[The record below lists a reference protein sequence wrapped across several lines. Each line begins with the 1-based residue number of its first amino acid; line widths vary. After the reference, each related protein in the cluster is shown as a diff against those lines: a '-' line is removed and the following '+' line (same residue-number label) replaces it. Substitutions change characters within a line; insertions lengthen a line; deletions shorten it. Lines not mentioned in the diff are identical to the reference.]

1 MYNTNLDNVLN
12 GQVKSQSSFI
22 SSVYLWMTLALT
34 LTGLTAFGV
43 ASTSALVEVVIGNKL
58 VFFGLMLSQLGLVF
72 YISSAIDRLSSTTA
86 FALFILYAILNGLTL
101 SSIFLI
107 YSAGSIAT
115 TFFITAG
122 TFALMSAYGYFTDRD
137 LTSIGNLSM
146 MALVGLLLA
155 TLVNFFLQSP
165 TLSWI
170 ISYVGV
176 LIFTGLIAY
185 DTQKIKEMSL
195 TYGNEEVRKKGM
207 MMGAFTLY
215 LDFVNLFLYILR
227 ILGNRD

>member
-34 LTGLTAFGV
+34 LTGFTAFGV

-58 VFFGLMLSQLGLVF
+58 VFFGLMLAQLGLVF

-137 LTSIGNLSM
+137 LTTIGNLSM

-155 TLVNFFLQSP
+155 TLVNFFLQSS

-195 TYGNEEVRKKGM
+195 TYQDGEVRKKGM

>member
-1 MYNTNLDNVLN
+1 M
-12 GQVKSQSSFI
+12 
-22 SSVYLWMTLALT
+22 LA
-34 LTGLTAFGV
+34 
-43 ASTSALVEVVIGNKL
+43 
-58 VFFGLMLSQLGLVF
+58 QLGLVF

-137 LTSIGNLSM
+137 LTTIGNLSM

-155 TLVNFFLQSP
+155 TLVNFFLQSS

-195 TYGNEEVRKKGM
+195 TYQDGEVRKKGM

>member
-1 MYNTNLDNVLN
+1 MYNTNLNDVLN

-34 LTGLTAFGV
+34 LTGFTAFGV
-43 ASTSALVEVVIGNKL
+43 ATSQALVEVVLGNKL
-58 VFFGLMLSQLGLVF
+58 VFWGLMLSQLGLVF

-86 FALFILYAILNGLTL
+86 FALFILYAILNGMTL
-101 SSIFLI
+101 SAVFLI
-107 YSAGSIAT
+107 YTASSIAT

-137 LTSIGNLSM
+137 LTTIGNLSM
-146 MALVGLLLA
+146 MALVGLILA
-155 TLVNFFLQSP
+155 TLVNFFLQSS

-207 MMGAFTLY
+207 MMGALSLY
-215 LDFVNLFLYILR
+215 LDFVNLFIYILR

>member
-86 FALFILYAILNGLTL
+86 FALFVLYAILNGLTL